1 MIEKRFWNDF
11 VKQVADRAMYRDEQ
25 LIEEYILR
33 KKRRVLALAWKL
45 AVDWMTVVCSMM
57 HLVFAILSTCMDFAL
72 LIFQF
77 LPFFVI
83 VVFFFTIS
91 ISAFFFSA
99 ELFYYAQH
107 LCILQQTGKTTV
119 EIPKIFLDNIGL
131 AHLFR
136 DNCQKASVINF
147 FLYAIR
153 NIIDDIKWHLFTQS

>member
-1 MIEKRFWNDF
+1 MN
-11 VKQVADRAMYRDEQ
+11 QVADRAMYRDEQ

-33 KKRRVLALAWKL
+33 KKRRVFALAWKL

-57 HLVFAILSTCMDFAL
+57 HLSFAILSACIEFAL

-77 LPFFVI
+77 LPFFLI
-83 VVFFFTIS
+83 VVFSFTIS
-91 ISAFFFSA
+91 RSAFIFSA

-107 LCILQQTGKTTV
+107 LCILQQTGETTV
-119 EIPKIFLDNIGL
+119 KIPKFFLDMAGL